1 MKNRLKGEKTYE
13 DIDGESDVIRL
24 LLLIKSITYSYESK
38 SYPVL
43 AIHMALRK
51 FYTSHQ
57 SRSSSCNEYSNT
69 MTKLRDV
76 ISNYRG
82 VIGNRPFLINKF
94 LKASNPEDLDN
105 STDENVA
112 AAKTATEEAYM
123 ATAFLSGLN

>member
-1 MKNRLKGEKTYE
+1 
-13 DIDGESDVIRL
+13 
-24 LLLIKSITYSYESK
+24 
-38 SYPVL
+38 
-43 AIHMALRK
+43 
-51 FYTSHQ
+51 
-57 SRSSSCNEYSNT
+57 

-105 STDENVA
+105 PTDENVA

-123 ATAFLSGLN
+123 AT